1 MFLITDAI
9 NMIRE
14 IRGIGG
20 AISRWGFLLNI
31 PQLLGGLI
39 FIRTPEGL
47 VVLVCVIA
55 TLFIAG
61 QIHKRNRFSRL
72 IGICHL
78 PWLIMLPW
86 LLIRMATMEHG
97 WALTL
102 WLAYVCITV
111 AISLIFDVWDVARYL
126 KGDKTFNWAKIS
138 SEGET

>member
-14 IRGIGG
+14 IRRIGG

-39 FIRTPEGL
+39 FVQTPEGL
-47 VVLVCVIA
+47 VIVA
-55 TLFIAG
+55 TAILTLCIAG
-61 QIHKRNRFSRL
+61 QIHKRHRFTRL

-86 LLIRMATMEHG
+86 LLMRMATTDHG

-102 WLAYVCITV
+102 WLVYVCITV
-111 AISLIFDVWDVARYL
+111 TVSLIFDIWDVARYM
-126 KGDKTFNWAKIS
+126 KGDKTFNWAKTS
-138 SEGET
+138 SEGGI